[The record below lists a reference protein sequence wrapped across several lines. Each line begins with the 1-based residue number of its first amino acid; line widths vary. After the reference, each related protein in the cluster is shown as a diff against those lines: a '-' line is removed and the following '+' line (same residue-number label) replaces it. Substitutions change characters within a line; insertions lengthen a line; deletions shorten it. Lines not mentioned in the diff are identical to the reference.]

1 MEERAKSVFDRSF
14 ETLAREFDLRANV
27 VGIYLPQPL
36 FKEFLHLYHVANR
49 LERGMTAVLQDGE
62 HQLFLEEGR
71 KLGFHLPD
79 VSLLVDSL
87 ESLGHAVKAADPFG
101 IMSRDDDQVSLSSD
115 QAQGLL
121 SLASKTHDVV
131 HDVFDTLRG
140 SNYMSCLRHF
150 RDVLHT
156 PYAGGTALKDAVSA
170 YFSLCRIQ
178 KQYSKFTHAV
188 HDERDRFLER
198 KVEEIEAEAEP
209 PVVVRNGQVHL
220 TTRDYRL

>member
-14 ETLAREFDLRANV
+14 NALTREFDLRAPV
-27 VGIYLPQPL
+27 VGICLPKPL
-36 FKEFLHLYHVANR
+36 FKEFLHLYHVAGK

-62 HQLFLEEGR
+62 HQLFMEEGR
-71 KLGFHLPD
+71 RLGFHLPD

-87 ESLGHAVKAADPFG
+87 EGLHHAVKVADPFG
-101 IMSRDDDQVSLSSD
+101 VIPRDDDQVSMTGD

-131 HDVFDTLRG
+131 HDAFDTLRG

-178 KQYSKFTHAV
+178 KQYSRFTHAV
-188 HDERDRFLER
+188 HEERDRFLER
-198 KVEEIEAEAEP
+198 KVEEIEAEADP
-209 PVVVRNGQVHL
+209 PVLVRNGQVYL
-220 TTRDYRL
+220 TMRDFRP